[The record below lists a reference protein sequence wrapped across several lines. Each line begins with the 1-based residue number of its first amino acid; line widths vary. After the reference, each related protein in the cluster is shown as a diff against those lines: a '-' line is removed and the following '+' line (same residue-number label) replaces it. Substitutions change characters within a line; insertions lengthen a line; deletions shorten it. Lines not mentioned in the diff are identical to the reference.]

1 MKVWLNIFYNLG
13 MEKVGLST
21 WKSEA
26 KKGNTEFHS
35 LEMKTFGT
43 IKDTIKKSKKRNVEN
58 SCSS

>member
-35 LEMKTFGT
+35 LEMKTSETIKGT
-43 IKDTIKKSKKRNVEN
+43 IKKCKKKCGE
-58 SCSS
+58 